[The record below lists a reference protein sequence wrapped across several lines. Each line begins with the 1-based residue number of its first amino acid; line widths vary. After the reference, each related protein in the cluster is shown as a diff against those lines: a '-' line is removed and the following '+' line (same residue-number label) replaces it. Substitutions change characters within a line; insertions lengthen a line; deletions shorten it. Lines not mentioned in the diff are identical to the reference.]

1 MNKSGAWLIQ
11 YAMEQLGITH
21 TFGIPGVQNAEIYQQ
36 LNQSD
41 QITPLLVNHEMN
53 AAFMADAVSRSKAG
67 SVGTMLI
74 VSGSGVTHACSGIA
88 EAYLAGIPLLVIAGA
103 TSQSSADSESSA
115 GSQLSAGSGQSS
127 YASINAK
134 EILKPLTKAI
144 YSISDQQQIVD
155 TLFTAYNVATSNRP
169 GPVFVEI
176 PLDIQ
181 MLSADIDEPL
191 PLYAQKS
198 QSANEEVDAISD
210 ADLNAAAAQL
220 LQAQSPGIIVGW
232 GAVDAHSEVIALAQQ
247 IGAPVCTTLS
257 GVSSF
262 PAQHP
267 LHAGMIFGPA
277 AVPSAENAFKDCDC
291 LLAIGTNLNEA
302 DTASGSVE
310 LPQNIIY
317 ITSDPSGSSDDQQE
331 SATALHGNIQQIAT
345 DLLYKIQEQQPPA
358 VSRKVL
364 VDDIAI
370 QKALFKKEWLGH
382 NSRGLVN
389 PAVFF
394 DKLRAAV
401 SDDAIIITDD
411 GLHTYLAAELMPINS
426 PRSFI
431 SPSSSNA
438 MGYCM
443 PAVNAAKL
451 VNPDKQIIGI
461 VGDGAMLMSGMEAL
475 TAVRENLGTIYCIF
489 NDGKLSRINHSQRV
503 SDSQTTCTQL
513 GNINWGAFADS
524 IECGY
529 IPVRHNNDI
538 EVALRHALETAA
550 HNQPVIL
557 DITIDYSRRSNYA
570 QGVEKTQAARL
581 TGGNKLGMLGR
592 AIVRKLTG

>member
-1 MNKSGAWLIQ
+1 MNKSGAWLTQ
-11 YAMEQLGITH
+11 YALEQLGITH
-21 TFGIPGVQNAEIYQQ
+21 TFGIPGVQNAEIYNQ
-36 LNQSD
+36 LNQSE

-103 TSQSSADSESSA
+103 NSSAVA
-115 GSQLSAGSGQSS
+115 SGNEQSG
-127 YASINAK
+127 YPSIDAK

-144 YSISDQQQIVD
+144 YSISDQQQIID
-155 TLFTAYNVATSNRP
+155 TLFTAYSVATSDRP

-181 MLSADIDEPL
+181 MLATAIDEPL
-191 PLYAQKS
+191 PLYSQKS
-198 QSANEEVDAISD
+198 QSPNEEAEAISNVV
-210 ADLNAAAAQL
+210 LNNAAAQL
-220 LQAQSPGIIVGW
+220 LQAESPGIIVGW
-232 GAVDAHSEVIALAQQ
+232 GAVDAHSEIIALAQQ
-247 IGAPVCTTLS
+247 IGAPVCTTLP

-291 LLAIGTNLNEA
+291 LLAIGTDLNEA
-302 DTASGSVE
+302 DTAGGSAE
-310 LPQNIIY
+310 LPQTIIY
-317 ITSDPSGSSDDQQE
+317 ITSDSSEKGSSDDEQQ
-331 SATALHGNIQQIAT
+331 SNTTLHGNIQQIAT

-358 VSRKVL
+358 ASRKAL

-451 VNPDKQIIGI
+451 VNPDKQVIGI

-538 EVALRHALETAA
+538 EVALRHALETAS

-570 QGVEKTQAARL
+570 QGVEKTQAARFSSS
-581 TGGNKLGMLGR
+581 NKLGILGR

>member
-1 MNKSGAWLIQ
+1 MNKSGAWLTQ
-11 YAMEQLGITH
+11 YALEQLGISH
-21 TFGIPGVQNAEIYQQ
+21 TFGIPGVQNAEIYHQ
-36 LNQSD
+36 LNQSE

-53 AAFMADAVSRSKAG
+53 AAFMADAVSRTRAG
-67 SVGTMLI
+67 SVGTMLV

-88 EAYLAGIPLLVIAGA
+88 EAYLAGIPLLIIAGA
-103 TSQSSADSESSA
+103 NSVTSANSKQSGYSS
-115 GSQLSAGSGQSS
+115 
-127 YASINAK
+127 IDAK

-144 YSISDQQQIVD
+144 YSISEQQQIVD
-155 TLFTAYNVATSNRP
+155 TLFTAYRVATSGRP

-191 PLYAQKS
+191 PLYT
-198 QSANEEVDAISD
+198 QSANEEAEAISD
-210 ADLNAAAAQL
+210 ADLNAAATQL
-220 LQAQSPGIIVGW
+220 LQAESPGIIVGW
-232 GAVDAHSEVIALAQQ
+232 GAVDAQTEVIALAQQ

-302 DTASGSVE
+302 DTASGSAE

-317 ITSDPSGSSDDQQE
+317 ITSDTSEKSSGGDQQE
-331 SATALHGNIQQIAT
+331 SATALQGNIQQITT
-345 DLLYKIQEQQPPA
+345 DLLYKIQEQQPSA

-364 VDDIAI
+364 VDDIAT

-443 PAVNAAKL
+443 PVVNAAKL
-451 VNPDKQIIGI
+451 VNPDKQVIGI

-503 SDSQTTCTQL
+503 SDSQTTCTQM

-529 IPVRHNNDI
+529 IPVKHNNDI

-570 QGVEKTQAARL
+570 QGVEKTQAARFSS
-581 TGGNKLGMLGR
+581 GNKLGMLGR

>member
-1 MNKSGAWLIQ
+1 MPTAYQERQPIKCQQPS
-11 YAMEQLGITH
+11 
-21 TFGIPGVQNAEIYQQ
+21 NA
-36 LNQSD
+36 N
-41 QITPLLVNHEMN
+41 
-53 AAFMADAVSRSKAG
+53 
-67 SVGTMLI
+67 
-74 VSGSGVTHACSGIA
+74 
-88 EAYLAGIPLLVIAGA
+88 
-103 TSQSSADSESSA
+103 SQ
-115 GSQLSAGSGQSS
+115 QSS
-127 YASINAK
+127 YPSIDAK
-134 EILKPLTKAI
+134 EILKPLTKAVF
-144 YSISDQQQIVD
+144 SISEQQQIVE
-155 TLFTAYNVATSNRP
+155 TLFTAYRVATSDRP

-181 MLSADIDEPL
+181 MLSVEIDEPL
-191 PLYAQKS
+191 PLFDRKS
-198 QSANEEVDAISD
+198 QSVNQEIEPISD
-210 ADLNAAAAQL
+210 ALLNAAATQL

-232 GAVDAHSEVIALAQQ
+232 GAVDAQPEVIALAQQ

-262 PAQHP
+262 PDQHP

-302 DTASGSVE
+302 DTAGGSAE
-310 LPQNIIY
+310 LPENIIY
-317 ITSDPSGSSDDQQE
+317 ITNEKNRHGDPE
-331 SATALHGNIQQIAT
+331 TVTALHGNIQQIAT
-345 DLLYKIQEQQPPA
+345 DLLYKLQEQQPSA
-358 VSRKVL
+358 TSRKAL
-364 VDDIAI
+364 VDDIANH
-370 QKALFKKEWLGH
+370 KALFKKEWLSH

-401 SDDAIIITDD
+401 RDDAIIITDD
-411 GLHTYLAAELMPINS
+411 GLHTYLAAELMPINT

-431 SPSSSNA
+431 SPSSFNA

-451 VNPDKQIIGI
+451 VNPDKQVIGI

-503 SDSQTTCTQL
+503 SDNQSTCTKL

-538 EVALRHALETAA
+538 ELALRHALETAA
-550 HNQPVIL
+550 HNQPVFL
-557 DITIDYSRRSNYA
+557 DITIDYSRHSNYA
-570 QGVEKTQAARL
+570 LGVEKTNTARFS
-581 TGGNKLGMLGR
+581 GVNKLGMLGR

>member
-1 MNKSGAWLIQ
+1 MNKNGAWLTQ
-11 YAMEQLGITH
+11 YALEQLGITH
-21 TFGIPGVQNAEIYQQ
+21 TFGIPGVQNAEIYDQ
-36 LNQSD
+36 LNQSES
-41 QITPLLVNHEMN
+41 ITPLLVNHEMN
-53 AAFMADAVSRSKAG
+53 AAFMADAVSRTSAG

-74 VSGSGVTHACSGIA
+74 VSGSGVTHAISGIG
-88 EAYLAGIPLLVIAGA
+88 EAYLAGIPLLIIAGA
-103 TSQSSADSESSA
+103 DAVNAE
-115 GSQLSAGSGQSS
+115 QSS
-127 YASINAK
+127 YPYIDAK

-144 YSISDQQQIVD
+144 FSVNNQQQVVE
-155 TLFTAYNVATSNRP
+155 TLFAAYRIATSDRP

-181 MLSADIDEPL
+181 VLSADIDAPL
-191 PLYAQKS
+191 PIYS
-198 QSANEEVDAISD
+198 HSTDNEAESTSD
-210 ADLNAAAAQL
+210 ADLNAAATQL
-220 LQAQSPGIIVGW
+220 LQAELPGIIVGW
-232 GAVDAHSEVIALAQQ
+232 DAVDSQAEVIALAQQ

-262 PAQHP
+262 PAKHP

-277 AVPSAENAFKDCDC
+277 AVPSAESAFKDCDC
-291 LLAIGTNLNEA
+291 LLAIGTNLNEV
-302 DTASGSVE
+302 DTASGSAV
-310 LPQNIIY
+310 LPANIIY
-317 ITSDPSGSSDDQQE
+317 ITRDKENFSDQETSS
-331 SATALHGNIQQIAT
+331 LLRGNIQQIT
-345 DLLYKIQEQQPPA
+345 TNLLYKLQEKQPAEVRRPA
-358 VSRKVL
+358 L
-364 VDDIAI
+364 LEDIANH
-370 QKALFKKEWLGH
+370 KAQFKKEWQGH

-394 DKLRAAV
+394 NKLQAAIRE
-401 SDDAIIITDD
+401 DAVIITDD
-411 GLHTYLAAELMPINS
+411 GLHTFLAAELLPINN

-431 SPSSSNA
+431 SPSSFNA
-438 MGYCM
+438 MGYCI

-451 VNPDKQIIGI
+451 VNPDKQVVGI

-475 TAVRENLGTIYCIF
+475 TAVRENLGAIYCIF

-503 SDSQTTCTQL
+503 SDSQATCTKL

-550 HNQPVIL
+550 HNQPVFL
-557 DITIDYSRRSNYA
+557 DISIDYSRHSNYA
-570 QGVEKTQAARL
+570 QGVEKTNAARFSSM
-581 TGGNKLGMLGR
+581 NKLGMLGR

>member
-1 MNKSGAWLIQ
+1 MNKSGAWLTQ
-11 YAMEQLGITH
+11 YALEQLGITH
-21 TFGIPGVQNAEIYQQ
+21 TFGIPGVQNAEIYDQ
-36 LNQSD
+36 LNQSE

-53 AAFMADAVSRSKAG
+53 AAFMADAVSRSAAG

-103 TSQSSADSESSA
+103 SGNEQS
-115 GSQLSAGSGQSS
+115 G
-127 YASINAK
+127 YPSIDAK
-134 EILKPLTKAI
+134 EILKHLTKAI
-144 YSISDQQQIVD
+144 YSISDQQHIVE
-155 TLFTAYNVATSNRP
+155 TLFTAYRVATSDRP

-176 PLDIQ
+176 PLAVQ
-181 MLSADIDEPL
+181 MLSAAIDEPL
-191 PLYAQKS
+191 PLYDQKS
-198 QSANEEVDAISD
+198 QSPNEEAEVISNVV
-210 ADLNAAAAQL
+210 LNNAAAQL
-220 LQAQSPGIIVGW
+220 LQAESPGIIVGW
-232 GAVDAHSEVIALAQQ
+232 GAVDAHSEIIALAQQ

-302 DTASGSVE
+302 DTAGGSAE
-310 LPQNIIY
+310 LPENIIY
-317 ITSDPSGSSDDQQE
+317 ITNEQNSCDEPE
-331 SATALHGNIQQIAT
+331 TVTALHGNIQQIAT
-345 DLLYKIQEQQPPA
+345 DLLYKLQEQQPPA
-358 VSRKVL
+358 TSRKAL

-382 NSRGLVN
+382 NSKGLVN

-401 SDDAIIITDD
+401 SDDAIVITDD
-411 GLHTYLAAELMPINS
+411 GLHTYLAAELMPISS

-438 MGYCM
+438 MGYCV
-443 PAVNAAKL
+443 PAVNAVKL
-451 VNPDKQIIGI
+451 VNPDKQVIGI

-489 NDGKLSRINHSQRV
+489 NDGKLSRINHSQPV

-529 IPVRHNNDI
+529 IPVRHNNEI
-538 EVALRHALETAA
+538 EVALRHALETAS

-557 DITIDYSRRSNYA
+557 DINIDYSRRSNYA
-570 QGVEKTQAARL
+570 QGVEKTNAARFL
-581 TGGNKLGMLGR
+581 STNKLGMLGR

>member
-1 MNKSGAWLIQ
+1 MNKSGAWLTQ
-11 YAMEQLGITH
+11 YALEQLGITH
-21 TFGIPGVQNAEIYQQ
+21 TFGIPGVQNAEIYDQ
-36 LNQSD
+36 LNQSE

-53 AAFMADAVSRSKAG
+53 AAFMADAVSRTRAG

-74 VSGSGVTHACSGIA
+74 VSGSGVTHAISGIG
-88 EAYLAGIPLLVIAGA
+88 EAYLAGIPLLVIAC
-103 TSQSSADSESSA
+103 ADSAIRASSE
-115 GSQLSAGSGQSS
+115 QSS
-127 YASINAK
+127 YPSIDAK
-134 EILKPLTKAI
+134 EILKPLTKAVF
-144 YSISDQQQIVD
+144 SISEHQQIVE
-155 TLFTAYNVATSNRP
+155 TLFTAYRVATSDRP

-181 MLSADIDEPL
+181 RLSVDIDEPL
-191 PLYAQKS
+191 PHFDQNS
-198 QSANEEVDAISD
+198 QSVNQAIEPISD
-210 ADLNAAAAQL
+210 TVLNAAATQL
-220 LQAQSPGIIVGW
+220 IQAQSPGIMVGW
-232 GAVDAHSEVIALAQQ
+232 GAVDIQPQVIVLAQQ

-291 LLAIGTNLNEA
+291 LLAIGTHLNEV
-302 DTASGSVE
+302 DTAGGSAQ
-310 LPQNIIY
+310 LPENIIY
-317 ITSDPSGSSDDQQE
+317 ITSDKQGTNDQDN
-331 SATALHGNIQQIAT
+331 SLALHGNIQQITT
-345 DLLYKIQEQQPPA
+345 DLLYKLQEQQPPA
-358 VSRKVL
+358 TSRKAL
-364 VDDIAI
+364 VDDIANH
-370 QKALFKKEWLGH
+370 KALFKKEWLGH
-382 NSRGLVN
+382 NSKGLVN

-394 DKLRAAV
+394 DKLHAAV
-401 SDDAIIITDD
+401 RDDAIIITDD

-431 SPSSSNA
+431 SPSSFNA

-451 VNPDKQIIGI
+451 VNPDKQVIGI
-461 VGDGAMLMSGMEAL
+461 LGDGAMLMSGMEAL
-475 TAVRENLGTIYCIF
+475 TAVRQNLGTIYCIF

-503 SDSQTTCTQL
+503 SDHQSTCTKL

-538 EVALRHALETAA
+538 ELALRHALETAA
-550 HNQPVIL
+550 HNQPVFL
-557 DITIDYSRRSNYA
+557 DITIDYSRHSNYA
-570 QGVEKTQAARL
+570 LGVEKTNAARFS
-581 TGGNKLGMLGR
+581 GVNKLGMLGR

>member
-1 MNKSGAWLIQ
+1 MNKSGAWLTQ
-11 YAMEQLGITH
+11 YALEQLGISH
-21 TFGIPGVQNAEIYQQ
+21 TFGIPGVQNAEIYHQ
-36 LNQSD
+36 LNQSE

-53 AAFMADAVSRSKAG
+53 AAFMADAVSRTRAG
-67 SVGTMLI
+67 SVGTLLI
-74 VSGSGVTHACSGIA
+74 VSGSGVTHAISGIG
-88 EAYLAGIPLLVIAGA
+88 EAYLAGIPLLIIAGA
-103 TSQSSADSESSA
+103 NSQSSAN
-115 GSQLSAGSGQSS
+115 SQLSANSQPSGYSS
-127 YASINAK
+127 IDAK

-144 YSISDQQQIVD
+144 FSISEQQQIVE
-155 TLFTAYNVATSNRP
+155 TLFTAYRVATSDRP

-176 PLDIQ
+176 PLDVQ
-181 MLSADIDEPL
+181 MLSADIVEPL
-191 PLYAQKS
+191 PLYGQKS
-198 QSANEEVDAISD
+198 PRANEEIEAISD
-210 ADLNAAAAQL
+210 ADLNAVATQL
-220 LQAQSPGIIVGW
+220 LSAEHPGIIVGW
-232 GAVDAHSEVIALAQQ
+232 GAVDAQTQVIALAQQ

-267 LHAGMIFGPA
+267 LHAGIIFGPA

-291 LLAIGTNLNEA
+291 LLAIGTNLNET
-302 DTASGSVE
+302 DTASGSAE
-310 LPQNIIY
+310 LPDNIIY
-317 ITSDPSGSSDDQQE
+317 ITNDQSRSDDQE
-331 SATALHGNIQQIAT
+331 AAIALHGNIQQITT
-345 DLLYKIQEQQPPA
+345 DLLYTIQKQQPA
-358 VSRKVL
+358 AISRKAL
-364 VDDIAI
+364 VDDIANH
-370 QKALFKKEWLGH
+370 KAQFKKDWQSH

-394 DKLRAAV
+394 DKLHAAV

-411 GLHTYLAAELMPINS
+411 GLHTYLAAKLMPVNS

-431 SPSSSNA
+431 SPSSFNA

-451 VNPDKQIIGI
+451 VNPEKQVIGI

-475 TAVRENLGTIYCIF
+475 TAVRESLGTIYCIF
-489 NDGKLSRINHSQRV
+489 NDGKLSRVNHSQRV

-538 EVALRHALETAA
+538 EVALRHALETAS

-570 QGVEKTQAARL
+570 QGVEKTQAARF
-581 TGGNKLGMLGR
+581 TGGNKLGILGR

>member
-1 MNKSGAWLIQ
+1 MNKNGAWLTQ
-11 YAMEQLGITH
+11 YALEQLGITH
-21 TFGIPGVQNAEIYQQ
+21 TFGIPGVQNAEIYDQ
-36 LNQSD
+36 LNQSES
-41 QITPLLVNHEMN
+41 ITPLLVNHEMN
-53 AAFMADAVSRSKAG
+53 AAFMADAVSRTSAG

-74 VSGSGVTHACSGIA
+74 VSGSGVTHAISGIG
-88 EAYLAGIPLLVIAGA
+88 EAYLAGIPLLIIAGA
-103 TSQSSADSESSA
+103 DAVNAE
-115 GSQLSAGSGQSS
+115 QSS
-127 YASINAK
+127 YPYIDAK

-144 YSISDQQQIVD
+144 FSVNDQQHVVE
-155 TLFTAYNVATSNRP
+155 TLFAAYRIATSDRP

-181 MLSADIDEPL
+181 VLSADIDAPL
-191 PLYAQKS
+191 PIYSLS
-198 QSANEEVDAISD
+198 TDNEAESTSD
-210 ADLNAAAAQL
+210 ADLNAAATQL
-220 LQAQSPGIIVGW
+220 LQAELPGIIVGW
-232 GAVDAHSEVIALAQQ
+232 DAVDTQAEVIALAQQ

-262 PAQHP
+262 PAKHP

-277 AVPSAENAFKDCDC
+277 AVPSAESAFKGCDC
-291 LLAIGTNLNEA
+291 LLAIGTNLNEV
-302 DTASGSVE
+302 DTASGSAV
-310 LPQNIIY
+310 LPANIIY
-317 ITSDPSGSSDDQQE
+317 ITRDKENFSDQETSSLLRGD
-331 SATALHGNIQQIAT
+331 IQQIT
-345 DLLYKIQEQQPPA
+345 TNLLYKLQEKQPAA
-358 VSRKVL
+358 VSRPAL
-364 VDDIAI
+364 IEDIANH
-370 QKALFKKEWLGH
+370 KADFKKEWQGH

-394 DKLRAAV
+394 NKLQAAIRE
-401 SDDAIIITDD
+401 DAVIITDD
-411 GLHTYLAAELMPINS
+411 GLHTFLAAELLPINN

-431 SPSSSNA
+431 SPSSFNA
-438 MGYCM
+438 MGYCI

-451 VNPDKQIIGI
+451 VNPDKQVVGI

-503 SDSQTTCTQL
+503 SDSQTTCTKL

-550 HNQPVIL
+550 HNQPVFL
-557 DITIDYSRRSNYA
+557 DISIDYSRHSNYA
-570 QGVEKTQAARL
+570 QGVEKTNAARFSSM
-581 TGGNKLGMLGR
+581 NKLGMLGR

>member
-1 MNKSGAWLIQ
+1 MNKSGAWLTQ
-11 YAMEQLGITH
+11 YALEQLGISH
-21 TFGIPGVQNAEIYQQ
+21 TFGIPGVQNAETYDQ
-36 LNQSD
+36 LNQSE

-53 AAFMADAVSRSKAG
+53 AAFMADAVSRTRAG

-74 VSGSGVTHACSGIA
+74 VSGSGVTHAISGIG
-88 EAYLAGIPLLVIAGA
+88 EAYLAGIPLLIIAGA
-103 TSQSSADSESSA
+103 DSLSRANSQ
-115 GSQLSAGSGQSS
+115 QSS
-127 YASINAK
+127 YPSIDAK
-134 EILKPLTKAI
+134 EILKPLTKAVF
-144 YSISDQQQIVD
+144 SISEQQQIVE
-155 TLFTAYNVATSNRP
+155 TLFTAYRVATSDRP

-181 MLSADIDEPL
+181 MLSVEIDEPL
-191 PLYAQKS
+191 PLFDRKS
-198 QSANEEVDAISD
+198 QSVNQEIEPISD
-210 ADLNAAAAQL
+210 ALLNAAATQL

-232 GAVDAHSEVIALAQQ
+232 GAVDAQPEVIALAQQ

-262 PAQHP
+262 PDQHP

-302 DTASGSVE
+302 DTAGGSAE
-310 LPQNIIY
+310 LPENIIY
-317 ITSDPSGSSDDQQE
+317 ITNEKNRHGDPE
-331 SATALHGNIQQIAT
+331 TVTALHGNIQQIAT
-345 DLLYKIQEQQPPA
+345 DLLYKLQEQQPSA
-358 VSRKVL
+358 TSRKAL
-364 VDDIAI
+364 VDDIANH
-370 QKALFKKEWLGH
+370 KALFKKEWLSH

-401 SDDAIIITDD
+401 RDDAIIITDD
-411 GLHTYLAAELMPINS
+411 GLHTYLAAELMPINT

-431 SPSSSNA
+431 SPSSFNA

-451 VNPDKQIIGI
+451 VNPDKQVIGI

-503 SDSQTTCTQL
+503 SDNQSTCTKL

-538 EVALRHALETAA
+538 ELALRHALETAA
-550 HNQPVIL
+550 HNQPVFL
-557 DITIDYSRRSNYA
+557 DITIDYSRHSNYA
-570 QGVEKTQAARL
+570 LGVEKTNTARFS
-581 TGGNKLGMLGR
+581 GVNKLGMLGR

>member
-1 MNKSGAWLIQ
+1 MNKSGAWLTQ
-11 YAMEQLGITH
+11 YALEQLGISH
-21 TFGIPGVQNAEIYQQ
+21 TFGIPGVQNAEIYHQ
-36 LNQSD
+36 LNQSE

-53 AAFMADAVSRSKAG
+53 AAFMADAVSRTRAG

-88 EAYLAGIPLLVIAGA
+88 EAYLAGIPLLIIAG
-103 TSQSSADSESSA
+103 SAHSKESHSHF
-115 GSQLSAGSGQSS
+115 
-127 YASINAK
+127 IDAK
-134 EILKPLTKAI
+134 EILKPLTKAV
-144 YSISDQQQIVD
+144 YSISEHQQIVE
-155 TLFTAYNVATSNRP
+155 TLFTAYKVATSDRP

-181 MLSADIDEPL
+181 MLSVAIDEPL
-191 PLYAQKS
+191 PLYGQKS
-198 QSANEEVDAISD
+198 QSTNEEVEAISD
-210 ADLNAAAAQL
+210 VVLNAAAAQL

-232 GAVDAHSEVIALAQQ
+232 GAVDAHSEIIALAQQ

-302 DTASGSVE
+302 DTAGGSAG
-310 LPQNIIY
+310 LPENIIY
-317 ITSDPSGSSDDQQE
+317 ITNEQNSRDDPE
-331 SATALHGNIQQIAT
+331 TVTALHGNIQQIAT
-345 DLLYKIQEQQPPA
+345 DLLYKLQEQQPPA
-358 VSRKVL
+358 TSRKAL

-451 VNPDKQIIGI
+451 VNPDKQVIGI
-461 VGDGAMLMSGMEAL
+461 LGDGAMLMSGMEAL

-489 NDGKLSRINHSQRV
+489 NDGKLSRINHSQRI
-503 SDSQTTCTQL
+503 SDDQTTCTKL

-529 IPVRHNNDI
+529 IPIRHNNDI
-538 EVALRHALETAA
+538 ELALRHALETAA
-550 HNQPVIL
+550 HNQPVFL
-557 DITIDYSRRSNYA
+557 DITIDYSRHSNYA
-570 QGVEKTQAARL
+570 QGVEKANTARF
-581 TGGNKLGMLGR
+581 TGTNKLGMLGR

>member
-1 MNKSGAWLIQ
+1 MNKSGAWLTQ
-11 YAMEQLGITH
+11 YALEQLGITH
-21 TFGIPGVQNAEIYQQ
+21 TFGIPGVQNAEIYDQ
-36 LNQSD
+36 LNQSE

-103 TSQSSADSESSA
+103 SGNEQS
-115 GSQLSAGSGQSS
+115 G
-127 YASINAK
+127 YPSIDAK

-144 YSISDQQQIVD
+144 YSISDQQQIVE
-155 TLFTAYNVATSNRP
+155 TLFTAYRVATSDRP

-176 PLDIQ
+176 PLAVQ
-181 MLSADIDEPL
+181 MLSAAIDEPL
-191 PLYAQKS
+191 PLYDQKS
-198 QSANEEVDAISD
+198 QSPNEEAEVISNVV
-210 ADLNAAAAQL
+210 LNNAAAQL
-220 LQAQSPGIIVGW
+220 LQAESPGIIVGW
-232 GAVDAHSEVIALAQQ
+232 GAVDAHSEIIALAQQ

-302 DTASGSVE
+302 DTAGGSAE
-310 LPQNIIY
+310 LPENIIY
-317 ITSDPSGSSDDQQE
+317 ITNEQNSCDEPE
-331 SATALHGNIQQIAT
+331 TVTALHGNIQQIAT
-345 DLLYKIQEQQPPA
+345 DLLYKLQEQQPPA
-358 VSRKVL
+358 TSRKAL

-382 NSRGLVN
+382 NSKGLVN

-401 SDDAIIITDD
+401 SDDAIVITDD

-438 MGYCM
+438 MGYCV
-443 PAVNAAKL
+443 PAVNAVKL
-451 VNPDKQIIGI
+451 VNPDKQVIGI

-489 NDGKLSRINHSQRV
+489 NDGKLSRINHSQPV

-529 IPVRHNNDI
+529 IPVRHNNEI
-538 EVALRHALETAA
+538 EVALRHALETAS

-557 DITIDYSRRSNYA
+557 DINIDYSRRSNYA
-570 QGVEKTQAARL
+570 QGVEKTNAARFL
-581 TGGNKLGMLGR
+581 STNKLGMLGR

>member
-1 MNKSGAWLIQ
+1 MNKSGAWLTQ
-11 YAMEQLGITH
+11 YALEQLGISH
-21 TFGIPGVQNAEIYQQ
+21 TFGIPGVQNAETYDQ
-36 LNQSD
+36 LNQSE

-53 AAFMADAVSRSKAG
+53 AAFMADAVSRTRAG

-74 VSGSGVTHACSGIA
+74 VSGSGVTHAISGIG
-88 EAYLAGIPLLVIAGA
+88 EAYLAGIPLLIIAGA
-103 TSQSSADSESSA
+103 DSLSRADSTSNA
-115 GSQLSAGSGQSS
+115 NSQQSS
-127 YASINAK
+127 YPSIDAK
-134 EILKPLTKAI
+134 EILKPLTKAVF
-144 YSISDQQQIVD
+144 SISEQQQIVE
-155 TLFTAYNVATSNRP
+155 TLFTAYRVATSDRP

-181 MLSADIDEPL
+181 MLSVEIDEPL
-191 PLYAQKS
+191 PLFDRKS
-198 QSANEEVDAISD
+198 QSVNQEIEPISD
-210 ADLNAAAAQL
+210 ALLNAAATQL

-232 GAVDAHSEVIALAQQ
+232 GAVDAQPEVIALAQQ

-262 PAQHP
+262 PDQHP

-302 DTASGSVE
+302 DTAGGSAE
-310 LPQNIIY
+310 LPENIIY
-317 ITSDPSGSSDDQQE
+317 ITNEKNRHGDPE
-331 SATALHGNIQQIAT
+331 TVTALHGNIQQIAT
-345 DLLYKIQEQQPPA
+345 DLLYKLQEQQPSA
-358 VSRKVL
+358 TSRKAL
-364 VDDIAI
+364 VDDIANH
-370 QKALFKKEWLGH
+370 KALFKKEWLSH

-401 SDDAIIITDD
+401 RDDAIIITDD
-411 GLHTYLAAELMPINS
+411 GLHTYLAAELMPINT

-431 SPSSSNA
+431 SPSSFNA

-451 VNPDKQIIGI
+451 VNPDKQVIGI

-503 SDSQTTCTQL
+503 SDNQSTCTKL

-538 EVALRHALETAA
+538 ELALRHALETAA
-550 HNQPVIL
+550 HNQPVFL
-557 DITIDYSRRSNYA
+557 DITIDYSRHSNYA
-570 QGVEKTQAARL
+570 LGVEKTNTARFS
-581 TGGNKLGMLGR
+581 GVNKLGMLGR

>member
-1 MNKSGAWLIQ
+1 MNKSGAWLTQ
-11 YAMEQLGITH
+11 YALEQLGITH
-21 TFGIPGVQNAEIYQQ
+21 TFGIPGVYNAEIYDQ
-36 LNQSD
+36 LNQSK

-53 AAFMADAVSRSKAG
+53 AAFMADAVSRTSAG

-74 VSGSGVTHACSGIA
+74 VSGSGVTHAISGIG
-88 EAYLAGIPLLVIAGA
+88 EAYLAGIPLLIIAG
-103 TSQSSADSESSA
+103 SAHSKESHSHF
-115 GSQLSAGSGQSS
+115 
-127 YASINAK
+127 IDAK
-134 EILKPLTKAI
+134 EILKPLTKAV
-144 YSISDQQQIVD
+144 YSISEHQQIVE
-155 TLFTAYNVATSNRP
+155 TLFTAYKVATSDRP

-181 MLSADIDEPL
+181 VLSVDIDEPL
-191 PLYAQKS
+191 PLFN
-198 QSANEEVDAISD
+198 QSPANEADRISD
-210 ADLNAAAAQL
+210 ADLNAVSTQL
-220 LQAQSPGIIVGW
+220 FQAQSPGIIVGW
-232 GAVDAHSEVIALAQQ
+232 GAVDAQAEVIALAQQ
-247 IGAPVCTTLS
+247 LGAAVCTTLS

-291 LLAIGTNLNEA
+291 LLAIGTSLSEA
-302 DTASGSVE
+302 DTASGSVQ
-310 LPQNIIY
+310 LPTNRIY
-317 ITSDPSGSSDDQQE
+317 ITSDQNSFDDSEQ
-331 SATALHGNIQQIAT
+331 AMALHGNVQQITT
-345 DLLYKIQEQQPPA
+345 DLLYKLQEQQPAA
-358 VSRKVL
+358 VSRKAL
-364 VDDIAI
+364 VDDIANN
-370 QKALFKKEWLGH
+370 KALFKQEWLSH

-394 DKLRAAV
+394 DKLHAAV

-431 SPSSSNA
+431 SPSSFNA
-438 MGYCM
+438 MGYCI

-451 VNPDKQIIGI
+451 VNPSKQVIGI
-461 VGDGAMLMSGMEAL
+461 LGDGAMLMSGMEAL

-489 NDGKLSRINHSQRV
+489 NDGNVSRINHSQRV
-503 SDSQTTCTQL
+503 NDSQTTCTKL

-550 HNQPVIL
+550 HNQPVFL
-557 DITIDYSRRSNYA
+557 DISIDYSRRSNYA
-570 QGVEKTQAARL
+570 LGVEKTNLAKFSGA
-581 TGGNKLGMLGR
+581 NKLGMLGR

>member
-1 MNKSGAWLIQ
+1 MNKSGAWLTQ
-11 YAMEQLGITH
+11 YALEQLGITH
-21 TFGIPGVQNAEIYQQ
+21 TFGIPGAQNAEIYDQ
-36 LNQSD
+36 LNQSK

-53 AAFMADAVSRSKAG
+53 AAFMADAVSRTSAG

-74 VSGSGVTHACSGIA
+74 VSGSGVTHAISGIG
-88 EAYLAGIPLLVIAGA
+88 EAYLAGIPLLIIAG
-103 TSQSSADSESSA
+103 SAHSKESHSHF
-115 GSQLSAGSGQSS
+115 
-127 YASINAK
+127 IDAK
-134 EILKPLTKAI
+134 EILKPLTKAV
-144 YSISDQQQIVD
+144 YSISEHQQIVE
-155 TLFTAYNVATSNRP
+155 TLFTAYKVATSDRP

-181 MLSADIDEPL
+181 VLSVDIDEPL
-191 PLYAQKS
+191 PLFN
-198 QSANEEVDAISD
+198 QSPANEADRISD
-210 ADLNAAAAQL
+210 ADLNAVSTQL
-220 LQAQSPGIIVGW
+220 FHAQSPGIIVGW
-232 GAVDAHSEVIALAQQ
+232 GAVDAQAEVIALAQQ
-247 IGAPVCTTLS
+247 LGAAVCTTLS

-291 LLAIGTNLNEA
+291 LLAIGTSLSEA
-302 DTASGSVE
+302 DTASGSVQ
-310 LPQNIIY
+310 LPTNRIY
-317 ITSDPSGSSDDQQE
+317 ITSDQNSFDDSEQ
-331 SATALHGNIQQIAT
+331 AMALHGNVQQITT
-345 DLLYKIQEQQPPA
+345 DLLYKLQEQQPAA
-358 VSRKVL
+358 VSRKAL
-364 VDDIAI
+364 VDDIANN
-370 QKALFKKEWLGH
+370 KALFKQEWLSH

-394 DKLRAAV
+394 DKLHAAV

-431 SPSSSNA
+431 SPSSFNA
-438 MGYCM
+438 MGYCI

-451 VNPDKQIIGI
+451 VNPSKQVIGI
-461 VGDGAMLMSGMEAL
+461 LGDGAMLMSGMEAL

-489 NDGKLSRINHSQRV
+489 NDGNVSRINHSQRV
-503 SDSQTTCTQL
+503 NDSQTTCTKL

-550 HNQPVIL
+550 HNQPVFL
-557 DITIDYSRRSNYA
+557 DISIDYSRRSNYA
-570 QGVEKTQAARL
+570 LGVEKTNLAKFSGA
-581 TGGNKLGMLGR
+581 NKLGMLGR

>member
-1 MNKSGAWLIQ
+1 MNKSGAWLTQ
-11 YAMEQLGITH
+11 YALEQLGITH
-21 TFGIPGVQNAEIYQQ
+21 TFGIPGAQNAEIYDQ
-36 LNQSD
+36 LSQSK

-53 AAFMADAVSRSKAG
+53 AAFMADAVSRTSAG

-74 VSGSGVTHACSGIA
+74 VSGSGVTHAISGIG
-88 EAYLAGIPLLVIAGA
+88 EAYLAGIPLLIIAG
-103 TSQSSADSESSA
+103 SAHSKESHSHF
-115 GSQLSAGSGQSS
+115 
-127 YASINAK
+127 IDAK
-134 EILKPLTKAI
+134 EILRPLTKAV
-144 YSISDQQQIVD
+144 YSISEHQQIVE
-155 TLFTAYNVATSNRP
+155 TLFTAYKVATSDRP

-181 MLSADIDEPL
+181 VLPVDIDEPL
-191 PLYAQKS
+191 PLFN
-198 QSANEEVDAISD
+198 QSPANEADRISD
-210 ADLNAAAAQL
+210 ADLNAVSTQL
-220 LQAQSPGIIVGW
+220 FQAQSPGIIVGW
-232 GAVDAHSEVIALAQQ
+232 GAVDAQAEVIALAQQ
-247 IGAPVCTTLS
+247 LGAAVCTTLS

-291 LLAIGTNLNEA
+291 LLAIGTSLSES
-302 DTASGSVE
+302 DTASGSVQ
-310 LPQNIIY
+310 LPTNRIY
-317 ITSDPSGSSDDQQE
+317 ITSDQNSFDDSEQ
-331 SATALHGNIQQIAT
+331 AMTLHGNVQQITT
-345 DLLYKIQEQQPPA
+345 DLLYKLQEQQPAA
-358 VSRKVL
+358 VSRKAL
-364 VDDIAI
+364 VDDIANN
-370 QKALFKKEWLGH
+370 KAVFKQEWLSH

-394 DKLRAAV
+394 DKLHAAV

-431 SPSSSNA
+431 SPSSFNA
-438 MGYCM
+438 MGYCI

-451 VNPDKQIIGI
+451 VNPSKQVIGI
-461 VGDGAMLMSGMEAL
+461 LGDGAMLMSGMEAL

-489 NDGKLSRINHSQRV
+489 NDGNVSRINHSQRV
-503 SDSQTTCTQL
+503 SDSQTTCTKH

-550 HNQPVIL
+550 HNQPVFL
-557 DITIDYSRRSNYA
+557 DISIDYSRRSNYA
-570 QGVEKTQAARL
+570 LGVEKTNLAKFSGA
-581 TGGNKLGMLGR
+581 NKLGMLGR

>member
-1 MNKSGAWLIQ
+1 MNKSGAWLTQ
-11 YAMEQLGITH
+11 YALEQLGITH
-21 TFGIPGVQNAEIYQQ
+21 TFGIPGAQNAEIYDQ
-36 LNQSD
+36 LNQSK

-53 AAFMADAVSRSKAG
+53 AAFMADAVSRTSAG

-74 VSGSGVTHACSGIA
+74 VSGSGVTHAISGIG
-88 EAYLAGIPLLVIAGA
+88 EAYLAGIPLLIIVG
-103 TSQSSADSESSA
+103 SAHSKESHSHF
-115 GSQLSAGSGQSS
+115 
-127 YASINAK
+127 IDAK
-134 EILKPLTKAI
+134 EILKPLTKAV
-144 YSISDQQQIVD
+144 YSISEHQQIVE
-155 TLFTAYNVATSNRP
+155 TLFTAYKVATSDRP

-181 MLSADIDEPL
+181 MLSVAIDEPL
-191 PLYAQKS
+191 PLYGQKS
-198 QSANEEVDAISD
+198 QSTNEEVEAISD
-210 ADLNAAAAQL
+210 VVLNAAAAQL

-232 GAVDAHSEVIALAQQ
+232 GAVDAHSEIIALAQQ

-302 DTASGSVE
+302 DTAGGSAE
-310 LPQNIIY
+310 LPENIIY
-317 ITSDPSGSSDDQQE
+317 ITNEQNSRDDPE
-331 SATALHGNIQQIAT
+331 TVTALHGNIQQIAT
-345 DLLYKIQEQQPPA
+345 DLLYKLQEQQPPA
-358 VSRKVL
+358 TSRKAL

-451 VNPDKQIIGI
+451 VNPDKQVIGI
-461 VGDGAMLMSGMEAL
+461 LGDGAMLMSGMEAL

-489 NDGKLSRINHSQRV
+489 NDGKLSRINHSQRI
-503 SDSQTTCTQL
+503 SDDQTTCTKL

-529 IPVRHNNDI
+529 IPIRHNNDI
-538 EVALRHALETAA
+538 ELALRHALETAA
-550 HNQPVIL
+550 HNQPVFL
-557 DITIDYSRRSNYA
+557 DITIDYSRHSNYA
-570 QGVEKTQAARL
+570 QGVEKANTARF
-581 TGGNKLGMLGR
+581 TGTNKLGMLGR

>member
-1 MNKSGAWLIQ
+1 MNKSGAWLTQ
-11 YAMEQLGITH
+11 YALEQLGISH
-21 TFGIPGVQNAEIYQQ
+21 TFGIPGVQNAEIYDQ
-36 LNQSD
+36 LNQSQ

-53 AAFMADAVSRSKAG
+53 AAFMADAVSRTRAE

-74 VSGSGVTHACSGIA
+74 VSGSGVTHAISGIG
-88 EAYLAGIPLLVIAGA
+88 EAYLAGIPLLIIAGA
-103 TSQSSADSESSA
+103 S
-115 GSQLSAGSGQSS
+115 SQLSANSLSSTNGEQSN
-127 YASINAK
+127 YPSIDAK

-144 YSISDQQQIVD
+144 YSITEQQQIVE
-155 TLFTAYNVATSNRP
+155 TLYTAYRVATSDRP

-181 MLSADIDEPL
+181 VLSAEIDEPL
-191 PLYAQKS
+191 PLFAQRPA
-198 QSANEEVDAISD
+198 QEIELISD
-210 ADLNAAAAQL
+210 ADLNAAATQL
-220 LQAQSPGIIVGW
+220 LQAESPGIIVGW
-232 GAVDAHSEVIALAQQ
+232 GAVDAQAKVIALAQQ

-262 PAQHP
+262 PARHP
-267 LHAGMIFGPA
+267 LHAGMLFGPA

-291 LLAIGTNLNEA
+291 LLAIGTNLNET

-317 ITSDPSGSSDDQQE
+317 ITSDQHSSEKESPDGDDQDT
-331 SATALHGNIQQIAT
+331 ATVLHGNIQQIAI
-345 DLLYKIQEQQPPA
+345 DLLYKLQEQKPA
-358 VSRKVL
+358 AISRKAL
-364 VDDIAI
+364 VDDIASH
-370 QKALFKKEWLGH
+370 KAQFKKDWQSH

-394 DKLRAAV
+394 DKLHTAV

-411 GLHTYLAAELMPINS
+411 GLHTYLAAELMPVNS

-431 SPSSSNA
+431 SPSSFNA

-451 VNPDKQIIGI
+451 VNPDKQVIGI

-475 TAVRENLGTIYCIF
+475 TGVRENLGTIYCIF

-503 SDSQTTCTQL
+503 SDSQTTCTKL

-529 IPVRHNNDI
+529 ILVRHNNDI

-550 HNQPVIL
+550 HNQPVFL
-557 DITIDYSRRSNYA
+557 DISIDYSRHSNYA
-570 QGVEKTQAARL
+570 LGVEKTNAARFSS
-581 TGGNKLGMLGR
+581 TNKLGILGR
-592 AIVRKLTG
+592 ALVRKLTG

>member
-1 MNKSGAWLIQ
+1 MNKSGAWLTQ
-11 YAMEQLGITH
+11 YALEQLGISH
-21 TFGIPGVQNAEIYQQ
+21 TFGIPGVQNAETYDQ
-36 LNQSD
+36 LNQSE

-53 AAFMADAVSRSKAG
+53 AAFMADAVSRTRAG

-74 VSGSGVTHACSGIA
+74 VSGSGVTHAISGIG
-88 EAYLAGIPLLVIAGA
+88 EAYLAGIPLLIIAGA
-103 TSQSSADSESSA
+103 DSLSRADSLSSANSA
-115 GSQLSAGSGQSS
+115 SNANSQQSS
-127 YASINAK
+127 YPSIDAK
-134 EILKPLTKAI
+134 EILKPLTKAVF
-144 YSISDQQQIVD
+144 SISEQQQIVE
-155 TLFTAYNVATSNRP
+155 TLFTAYRVATSDRP

-181 MLSADIDEPL
+181 MLSVEIDEPL
-191 PLYAQKS
+191 PLFDRKS
-198 QSANEEVDAISD
+198 QSVNQEIEPISD
-210 ADLNAAAAQL
+210 ALLNAAATQL

-232 GAVDAHSEVIALAQQ
+232 GAVDAQPEVIALAQQ

-262 PAQHP
+262 PDQHP

-302 DTASGSVE
+302 DTAGGSAE
-310 LPQNIIY
+310 LPENIIY
-317 ITSDPSGSSDDQQE
+317 ITNEKNRHGDPE
-331 SATALHGNIQQIAT
+331 TVTALHGNIQQIAT
-345 DLLYKIQEQQPPA
+345 DLLYKLQEQQPSA
-358 VSRKVL
+358 TSRKAL
-364 VDDIAI
+364 VDDIANH
-370 QKALFKKEWLGH
+370 KALFKKEWLSH

-401 SDDAIIITDD
+401 RDDAIIITDD
-411 GLHTYLAAELMPINS
+411 GLHTYLAAELMPINT

-431 SPSSSNA
+431 SPSSFNA

-451 VNPDKQIIGI
+451 VNPDKQVIGI

-503 SDSQTTCTQL
+503 SDNQTTCTKL

-538 EVALRHALETAA
+538 ELALRHALETAA
-550 HNQPVIL
+550 HNQPVFL
-557 DITIDYSRRSNYA
+557 DITIDYSRHSNYA
-570 QGVEKTQAARL
+570 LGVEKTNTARFS
-581 TGGNKLGMLGR
+581 GVNKLGMLGR

>member
-1 MNKSGAWLIQ
+1 MNKSGAWLTQ
-11 YAMEQLGITH
+11 YALEQLGITH
-21 TFGIPGVQNAEIYQQ
+21 TFGIPGVQNAEIYDQ
-36 LNQSD
+36 LNQSK

-53 AAFMADAVSRSKAG
+53 AAFMADAVSRTRAG

-88 EAYLAGIPLLVIAGA
+88 EAYLAGIPLLIIAG
-103 TSQSSADSESSA
+103 SAHSKESHSHF
-115 GSQLSAGSGQSS
+115 
-127 YASINAK
+127 IDAK
-134 EILKPLTKAI
+134 EILKPLTKAV
-144 YSISDQQQIVD
+144 YSISEHQQIVE
-155 TLFTAYNVATSNRP
+155 TLFTAYKVATRDRP

-181 MLSADIDEPL
+181 MLSVAIDEPL
-191 PLYAQKS
+191 PLYGQKS
-198 QSANEEVDAISD
+198 QSTNEEVEAISD
-210 ADLNAAAAQL
+210 VVLNAAAAQL

-232 GAVDAHSEVIALAQQ
+232 GAVDAHSEIIALAQQ

-302 DTASGSVE
+302 DTAGGSAG
-310 LPQNIIY
+310 LPENIIY
-317 ITSDPSGSSDDQQE
+317 ITNEQNSRDDPE
-331 SATALHGNIQQIAT
+331 TVTALHGNIQQIAT
-345 DLLYKIQEQQPPA
+345 DLLYKLQEQQPPA
-358 VSRKVL
+358 TSRKAL

-451 VNPDKQIIGI
+451 VNPDKQVIGI
-461 VGDGAMLMSGMEAL
+461 LGDGAMLMSGMEAL

-489 NDGKLSRINHSQRV
+489 NDGKLSQINHSQRI
-503 SDSQTTCTQL
+503 SDDQTTCTKL

-529 IPVRHNNDI
+529 IPIRHNNDI
-538 EVALRHALETAA
+538 ELALRHALETAA
-550 HNQPVIL
+550 HNQPVFL
-557 DITIDYSRRSNYA
+557 DITIDYSRHSNYA
-570 QGVEKTQAARL
+570 QGVEKANTARF
-581 TGGNKLGMLGR
+581 TGTNKLGMLGR

>member
-1 MNKSGAWLIQ
+1 MNKSGAWLTQ
-11 YAMEQLGITH
+11 YALEQLGITH
-21 TFGIPGVQNAEIYQQ
+21 TFGIPGVQNAEIYDQ
-36 LNQSD
+36 LNQSE

-103 TSQSSADSESSA
+103 SGNEQS
-115 GSQLSAGSGQSS
+115 G
-127 YASINAK
+127 YPSIDAK

-144 YSISDQQQIVD
+144 YSISDQQQIVE
-155 TLFTAYNVATSNRP
+155 TLFTAYRVATSDRP

-176 PLDIQ
+176 PLAVQ
-181 MLSADIDEPL
+181 MLSAAIDEPL
-191 PLYAQKS
+191 PLYDQKS
-198 QSANEEVDAISD
+198 QSPNEEAEAISNVV
-210 ADLNAAAAQL
+210 LNNAAAQL
-220 LQAQSPGIIVGW
+220 LQAESPGIIVGW
-232 GAVDAHSEVIALAQQ
+232 GAVDAHSEIIALAQQ

-302 DTASGSVE
+302 DTAGGSAE
-310 LPQNIIY
+310 LPENIIY
-317 ITSDPSGSSDDQQE
+317 ITNEQNSCDEPE
-331 SATALHGNIQQIAT
+331 TVTALHGNIQQIAT
-345 DLLYKIQEQQPPA
+345 DLLYKLQEQQPPA
-358 VSRKVL
+358 TNRKAL

-382 NSRGLVN
+382 NSKGLVN

-401 SDDAIIITDD
+401 SDDAIVITDD

-438 MGYCM
+438 MGYCV
-443 PAVNAAKL
+443 PAVNAVKL
-451 VNPDKQIIGI
+451 VNPDKQVIGI

-489 NDGKLSRINHSQRV
+489 NDGKLSRINHSQPV

-529 IPVRHNNDI
+529 IPVRHNNEI
-538 EVALRHALETAA
+538 EVALRHALETAS

-557 DITIDYSRRSNYA
+557 DINIDYSRRSNYA
-570 QGVEKTQAARL
+570 QGVEKTNAARFL
-581 TGGNKLGMLGR
+581 STNKLGMLGR

>member
-1 MNKSGAWLIQ
+1 MNKSGAWLTQ
-11 YAMEQLGITH
+11 YALEQLGITH
-21 TFGIPGVQNAEIYQQ
+21 TFGIPGVQNAEIYDQ
-36 LNQSD
+36 LNQSE

-103 TSQSSADSESSA
+103 SGNEQS
-115 GSQLSAGSGQSS
+115 G
-127 YASINAK
+127 YPSIDAK
-134 EILKPLTKAI
+134 EILKHLTKAI
-144 YSISDQQQIVD
+144 YSISDQQHIVE
-155 TLFTAYNVATSNRP
+155 TLFTAYRVATSDRP

-176 PLDIQ
+176 PLAVQ
-181 MLSADIDEPL
+181 MLSAAIDEPL
-191 PLYAQKS
+191 PLYDQKS
-198 QSANEEVDAISD
+198 QSPNEEAEVISNVV
-210 ADLNAAAAQL
+210 LNNAAAQL
-220 LQAQSPGIIVGW
+220 LQAESPGIIVGW
-232 GAVDAHSEVIALAQQ
+232 GAVDAHSEIIALAQQ

-302 DTASGSVE
+302 DTAGGSAE
-310 LPQNIIY
+310 LPENIIY
-317 ITSDPSGSSDDQQE
+317 ITNEQNSCDEPE
-331 SATALHGNIQQIAT
+331 TVTALHGNIQQIAT
-345 DLLYKIQEQQPPA
+345 DLLYKLQEQQPPA
-358 VSRKVL
+358 TSRKAL

-382 NSRGLVN
+382 NSKGLVN

-401 SDDAIIITDD
+401 SDDAIVITDD
-411 GLHTYLAAELMPINS
+411 GLHTYLAAELMPISS

-438 MGYCM
+438 MGYCV
-443 PAVNAAKL
+443 PAVNAVKL
-451 VNPDKQIIGI
+451 VNPDKQVIGI

-489 NDGKLSRINHSQRV
+489 NDGKLSRINHSQPV

-529 IPVRHNNDI
+529 IPVRHNNEI
-538 EVALRHALETAA
+538 EVALRHALETAS

-557 DITIDYSRRSNYA
+557 DINIDYSRRSNYA
-570 QGVEKTQAARL
+570 QGVEKTNAARFL
-581 TGGNKLGMLGR
+581 STNKLGMLGR

>member
-1 MNKSGAWLIQ
+1 MNKSGAWLTQ
-11 YAMEQLGITH
+11 YALEQLGISH
-21 TFGIPGVQNAEIYQQ
+21 TFGIPGVQNAETYDQ
-36 LNQSD
+36 LNQSE

-53 AAFMADAVSRSKAG
+53 AAFMADAVSRTRAG

-74 VSGSGVTHACSGIA
+74 VSGSGVTHAISGIG
-88 EAYLAGIPLLVIAGA
+88 EAYLAGIPLLIIAGA
-103 TSQSSADSESSA
+103 DSLSRANSQ
-115 GSQLSAGSGQSS
+115 QSS
-127 YASINAK
+127 YPSIDAK
-134 EILKPLTKAI
+134 EILKPLTKAVF
-144 YSISDQQQIVD
+144 SISEQQQIVE
-155 TLFTAYNVATSNRP
+155 TLFTAYRVATSDRP

-181 MLSADIDEPL
+181 MLSVEIDEPL
-191 PLYAQKS
+191 PLFDRKS
-198 QSANEEVDAISD
+198 QSVNQEIEPISD
-210 ADLNAAAAQL
+210 ALLNAAATQL

-232 GAVDAHSEVIALAQQ
+232 GAVDAQPEVIALAQQ

-262 PAQHP
+262 PDQHP

-302 DTASGSVE
+302 DTAGGSAE
-310 LPQNIIY
+310 LPENIIY
-317 ITSDPSGSSDDQQE
+317 ITNEKNRHGDPE
-331 SATALHGNIQQIAT
+331 TVTALHGNIQQIAT
-345 DLLYKIQEQQPPA
+345 DLLYKLQEQQPSA
-358 VSRKVL
+358 TSRKAL
-364 VDDIAI
+364 VDDIANH
-370 QKALFKKEWLGH
+370 KALFKKEWLSH

-401 SDDAIIITDD
+401 RDDAIIITDD
-411 GLHTYLAAELMPINS
+411 GLHTYLAAELMPINT

-431 SPSSSNA
+431 SPSSFNA

-451 VNPDKQIIGI
+451 VNPDKQVIGI

-503 SDSQTTCTQL
+503 SDNQTTCTKL

-538 EVALRHALETAA
+538 ELALRHALETAA
-550 HNQPVIL
+550 HNQPVFL
-557 DITIDYSRRSNYA
+557 DITIDYSRHSNYA
-570 QGVEKTQAARL
+570 LGVEKTNTARFS
-581 TGGNKLGMLGR
+581 GVNKLGMLGR

>member
-1 MNKSGAWLIQ
+1 
-11 YAMEQLGITH
+11 
-21 TFGIPGVQNAEIYQQ
+21 
-36 LNQSD
+36 
-41 QITPLLVNHEMN
+41 
-53 AAFMADAVSRSKAG
+53 
-67 SVGTMLI
+67 
-74 VSGSGVTHACSGIA
+74 
-88 EAYLAGIPLLVIAGA
+88 
-103 TSQSSADSESSA
+103 
-115 GSQLSAGSGQSS
+115 
-127 YASINAK
+127 
-134 EILKPLTKAI
+134 
-144 YSISDQQQIVD
+144 
-155 TLFTAYNVATSNRP
+155 
-169 GPVFVEI
+169 
-176 PLDIQ
+176 
-181 MLSADIDEPL
+181 
-191 PLYAQKS
+191 
-198 QSANEEVDAISD
+198 
-210 ADLNAAAAQL
+210 
-220 LQAQSPGIIVGW
+220 
-232 GAVDAHSEVIALAQQ
+232 
-247 IGAPVCTTLS
+247 
-257 GVSSF
+257 
-262 PAQHP
+262 
-267 LHAGMIFGPA
+267 LHAGMIFGHA

-291 LLAIGTNLNEA
+291 LLAIGTNLNEV
-302 DTASGSVE
+302 DTASESAE

-317 ITSDPSGSSDDQQE
+317 ITSDTREKGGSDDDQE
-331 SATALHGNIQQIAT
+331 QRATALHGNIQQITT
-345 DLLYKIQEQQPPA
+345 DLLYKIQEQQPSA

-411 GLHTYLAAELMPINS
+411 GLHTYLAAELMPINT

-431 SPSSSNA
+431 SPSSFNA

-451 VNPDKQIIGI
+451 VNPDKQVIGI
-461 VGDGAMLMSGMEAL
+461 LGDGAMLMSGMEAL

-503 SDSQTTCTQL
+503 SDSQSTCTQL

-550 HNQPVIL
+550 HHQPVFL
-557 DITIDYSRRSNYA
+557 DISIDYSRRSNYA
-570 QGVEKTQAARL
+570 QGVEKTHTARFS
-581 TGGNKLGMLGR
+581 GGNKLGILGR

>member
-1 MNKSGAWLIQ
+1 MNKSGAWLTQ
-11 YAMEQLGITH
+11 YALEQLGISH
-21 TFGIPGVQNAEIYQQ
+21 TFGIPGVQNAETYDQ
-36 LNQSD
+36 LNQSE

-53 AAFMADAVSRSKAG
+53 AAFMADAVSRTRAG

-74 VSGSGVTHACSGIA
+74 VSGSGVTHAISGIG
-88 EAYLAGIPLLVIAGA
+88 EAYLAGIPLLIIAGA
-103 TSQSSADSESSA
+103 DSLSRANSQ
-115 GSQLSAGSGQSS
+115 QSS
-127 YASINAK
+127 YPSIDAK
-134 EILKPLTKAI
+134 EILKPLTKAVF
-144 YSISDQQQIVD
+144 SISEQQQIVE
-155 TLFTAYNVATSNRP
+155 TLFTAYIVATSDRP

-181 MLSADIDEPL
+181 MLSVEIDEPL
-191 PLYAQKS
+191 PLFDRKS
-198 QSANEEVDAISD
+198 QSVNQEIVPISD
-210 ADLNAAAAQL
+210 ALLNAAATQL

-232 GAVDAHSEVIALAQQ
+232 GAVDAQPEVIALAQQ

-262 PAQHP
+262 PDQHP

-302 DTASGSVE
+302 DTAGGSAE
-310 LPQNIIY
+310 LPENIIY
-317 ITSDPSGSSDDQQE
+317 ITNEKNRHGDPE
-331 SATALHGNIQQIAT
+331 TVTALHGNIQQIAT
-345 DLLYKIQEQQPPA
+345 DLLYKLQEQQPSA
-358 VSRKVL
+358 TSRKAL
-364 VDDIAI
+364 VDDIANH
-370 QKALFKKEWLGH
+370 KALFKKEWLSH

-401 SDDAIIITDD
+401 RDDAIIITDD
-411 GLHTYLAAELMPINS
+411 GLHTYLAAELMPINT

-431 SPSSSNA
+431 SPSSFNA

-451 VNPDKQIIGI
+451 VNPDKQVIGI

-503 SDSQTTCTQL
+503 SDNQSTCTKL

-538 EVALRHALETAA
+538 ELALRHALETAA
-550 HNQPVIL
+550 HNQPVFL
-557 DITIDYSRRSNYA
+557 DITIDYSRHSNYA
-570 QGVEKTQAARL
+570 LGVEKTNTARFS
-581 TGGNKLGMLGR
+581 GVNKLGMLGR

>member
-1 MNKSGAWLIQ
+1 MNKSGAWLTQ
-11 YAMEQLGITH
+11 YALEQLGITH
-21 TFGIPGVQNAEIYQQ
+21 TFGIPGVQNAEIYDQ
-36 LNQSD
+36 LNQSK

-88 EAYLAGIPLLVIAGA
+88 EAYLAGIPLLIIAG
-103 TSQSSADSESSA
+103 SAHSKESHSHF
-115 GSQLSAGSGQSS
+115 
-127 YASINAK
+127 IDAK
-134 EILKPLTKAI
+134 EILKPLTKAV
-144 YSISDQQQIVD
+144 YSISEHQQIVE
-155 TLFTAYNVATSNRP
+155 TLFTAYKVATSDRP

-181 MLSADIDEPL
+181 MLSVAIDEPL
-191 PLYAQKS
+191 PLYGQKS
-198 QSANEEVDAISD
+198 QSTNEEVEAISD
-210 ADLNAAAAQL
+210 VVLNAAAAQL

-232 GAVDAHSEVIALAQQ
+232 GAVDAHSEIIALAQQ

-302 DTASGSVE
+302 DTAGGSAG
-310 LPQNIIY
+310 LPENIIY
-317 ITSDPSGSSDDQQE
+317 ITNEQNSRDDPE
-331 SATALHGNIQQIAT
+331 TVTALHGNIQQIAT
-345 DLLYKIQEQQPPA
+345 DLLYKLQEQQPPA
-358 VSRKVL
+358 TSRKAL

-451 VNPDKQIIGI
+451 VNPDKQVIGI
-461 VGDGAMLMSGMEAL
+461 LGDGAMLMSGMEAL

-489 NDGKLSRINHSQRV
+489 NDGKLSRINHSQRI
-503 SDSQTTCTQL
+503 SDDQTTCTKL

-529 IPVRHNNDI
+529 IPIRHNNDI
-538 EVALRHALETAA
+538 ELALRHALETAA
-550 HNQPVIL
+550 HNQPVFL
-557 DITIDYSRRSNYA
+557 DITIDYSRHSNYA
-570 QGVEKTQAARL
+570 QGVEKANTARF
-581 TGGNKLGMLGR
+581 TGTNKLGMLGR

>member
-1 MNKSGAWLIQ
+1 MNKSGAWLTQ
-11 YAMEQLGITH
+11 YALEQLGITH
-21 TFGIPGVQNAEIYQQ
+21 TFGIPGVQNAEIYHQ
-36 LNQSD
+36 LNQSE

-103 TSQSSADSESSA
+103 DSEISA
-115 GSQLSAGSGQSS
+115 NSQLSANSKQSGYSS
-127 YASINAK
+127 IDAK
-134 EILKPLTKAI
+134 EILKSLTKAI
-144 YSISDQQQIVD
+144 YSISDQQHIVD
-155 TLFTAYNVATSNRP
+155 TLFTAYRVATSGRP

-181 MLSADIDEPL
+181 MLSANIEEPL
-191 PLYAQKS
+191 PLYGQKS
-198 QSANEEVDAISD
+198 QSANEEVEAISD
-210 ADLNAAAAQL
+210 ADLNAAATQL
-220 LQAQSPGIIVGW
+220 LQAESPGIIVGW
-232 GAVDAHSEVIALAQQ
+232 GAVDAQTEVIALAQQ

-302 DTASGSVE
+302 DTANGSAQ
-310 LPQNIIY
+310 LPDNIIY
-317 ITSDPSGSSDDQQE
+317 ITSEKNRADDQE
-331 SATALHGNIQQIAT
+331 AATALRGSIQQIAT
-345 DLLYKIQEQQPPA
+345 DLLYKLQERQPSA
-358 VSRKVL
+358 ISRKAL
-364 VDDIAI
+364 VDDIAN

-431 SPSSSNA
+431 SPSSFNA
-438 MGYCM
+438 MGYCI

-451 VNPDKQIIGI
+451 VNPDKQVIGI
-461 VGDGAMLMSGMEAL
+461 LGDGAMLMSGMEAL

-503 SDSQTTCTQL
+503 SDSQSTCTQL

-550 HNQPVIL
+550 HHQPVFL
-557 DITIDYSRRSNYA
+557 DISIDYSRHSNYA
-570 QGVEKTQAARL
+570 QGVEKTNAARFSSA
-581 TGGNKLGMLGR
+581 NKLGMLGR

>member
-11 YAMEQLGITH
+11 YALEQLGITH
-21 TFGIPGVQNAEIYQQ
+21 TFGIPGVQNAEIYHQ
-36 LNQSD
+36 LNQSE

-103 TSQSSADSESSA
+103 SSQLSADSSA
-115 GSQLSAGSGQSS
+115 GSPGNEQNA
-127 YASINAK
+127 YPSIDAK
-134 EILKPLTKAI
+134 EILKPLIKAI
-144 YSISDQQQIVD
+144 YSISDQQQIID
-155 TLFTAYNVATSNRP
+155 TLFTAYRVATSGRP

-176 PLDIQ
+176 PLDVQ

-191 PLYAQKS
+191 PLYGQKS
-198 QSANEEVDAISD
+198 QSRNEEIDAISD
-210 ADLNAAAAQL
+210 VVLNAAAAQL

-232 GAVDAHSEVIALAQQ
+232 GAVDAHSQVIALAQQ

-302 DTASGSVE
+302 DTASGSAE
-310 LPQNIIY
+310 LPQNIIF
-317 ITSDPSGSSDDQQE
+317 ITSDTSEKSSGGDQQE
-331 SATALHGNIQQIAT
+331 SATALQGNIQQITT
-345 DLLYKIQEQQPPA
+345 DLLYKIQEQQPSA

-364 VDDIAI
+364 VDDIAT

-389 PAVFF
+389 PQVFF

-451 VNPDKQIIGI
+451 VNPDKQVIGI

-503 SDSQTTCTQL
+503 SDSQTTCTQM

-529 IPVRHNNDI
+529 IPVKHNNDI

-570 QGVEKTQAARL
+570 QGVEKTQAARFSS
-581 TGGNKLGMLGR
+581 GNKLGMLGR